1 MSGVPPPG
9 GGPSGAGGR
18 LRPLVFTG
26 SGGEYF
32 RIWIVNLLLSIVT
45 AGIYSA
51 WAKVRRQRYFHRNT
65 YLAGSAFD
73 YHARPLPIL
82 VGRIIAIAGL
92 VAFIVATELEPF
104 VALALVLAYLLALP
118 WVVHRALRFRHAN
131 TSWRGIR
138 FGFLGTVGQAYR
150 ALMLPVLAWILV
162 LALGVS
168 VAIWRGSDAMI
179 AALPVVAALGSYAL
193 LPWLHYRLKR
203 YHHGNSCL
211 GMLPTRFSAQPRQYY
226 GVYLR
231 SLVLASVVVSGFA
244 LLLAI
249 AIAAI
254 VGISRAIEVV
264 ASAPGGAPALAGLG
278 VLVAGALWLAWIMVR
293 PYFLARMQNL
303 AWNRT
308 RIGPHRFVSRVKFRR
323 LWAIRMSNM
332 VLVLASLGLFL
343 PFAAVR
349 LARYRLQSVDVAV
362 LGDLDRIVGS
372 ERERVAA
379 LGEEAAELFDLDI
392 GI

>member
-1 MSGVPPPG
+1 MASVSGGPPPG
-9 GGPSGAGGR
+9 GKPPGAGR
-18 LRPLVFTG
+18 LRSLVFTG

-32 RIWIVNLLLSIVT
+32 RIWVVNLLLSIVT
-45 AGIYSA
+45 IGVYSA

-203 YHHGNSCL
+203 YHH
-211 GMLPTRFSAQPRQYY
+211 
-226 GVYLR
+226 
-231 SLVLASVVVSGFA
+231 
-244 LLLAI
+244 
-249 AIAAI
+249 
-254 VGISRAIEVV
+254 
-264 ASAPGGAPALAGLG
+264 
-278 VLVAGALWLAWIMVR
+278 
-293 PYFLARMQNL
+293 
-303 AWNRT
+303 
-308 RIGPHRFVSRVKFRR
+308 
-323 LWAIRMSNM
+323 
-332 VLVLASLGLFL
+332 
-343 PFAAVR
+343 
-349 LARYRLQSVDVAV
+349 
-362 LGDLDRIVGS
+362 
-372 ERERVAA
+372 
-379 LGEEAAELFDLDI
+379 
-392 GI
+392 